1 MQPNI
6 KRGQSHLSMCSM
18 RMKQEL
24 SRIVL
29 QAFLVNEVTK
39 KPQVGL
45 DINCNVGPAP
55 RHLDPPQPVH
65 PGVVRLVLCGVPC
78 SA

>member
-1 MQPNI
+1 
-6 KRGQSHLSMCSM
+6 MCSM

-45 DINCNVGPAP
+45 DIIYNVGPAP

-65 PGVVRLVLCGVPC
+65 PGVVLASSMW
-78 SA
+78 SAMFSLK